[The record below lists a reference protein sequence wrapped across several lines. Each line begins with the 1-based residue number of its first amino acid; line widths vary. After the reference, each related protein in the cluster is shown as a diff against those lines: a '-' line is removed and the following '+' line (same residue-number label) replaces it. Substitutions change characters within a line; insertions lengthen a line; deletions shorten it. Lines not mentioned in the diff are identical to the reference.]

1 MCVYYKKIIYLSCME
16 HGIKVKRAGFIK
28 MEFRREACSLDMHV
42 SGMDEV
48 KEGKYNIEAL
58 TFNGQKHLIGSIL
71 LYRGKGDCRIDFTDG
86 TLEESKGSCKEI
98 DKISISLSDARWIEG
113 STGLKADPGGI
124 EIIEKKRQNEG
135 RIRQWIT
142 DVEAAEINEGIKGW
156 RFQENFLIKEE
167 AEERQFQEDLLIKE
181 EAEERQFQ
189 NDLLIKEEAEERRF
203 QEDLLIK
210 EEAEERRFQKD
221 LLIKEEAEERQFRE
235 DLSTK
240 EAIEDRWIQKNV
252 RRTDFPEET
261 LPQKSHSIDD
271 FTGERSFQESY
282 IASSLP
288 EASPSRKSVK
298 KEVTKAVR
306 EQLPAKEI
314 RMDEVILDDKWAQL
328 CRIYQIVH
336 PYEDEREYISIQPR
350 DFVIMTSDYQHL
362 VNNSFLLHGFYNY
375 RHLILGKEE
384 GEEVQ
389 KADEEGEKK
398 KQTCFYLGVPGVY
411 YEREKM
417 VARMFG
423 FEAFECKGGRA
434 ETGKF
439 GYYLRKVKI

>member
-113 STGLKADPGGI
+113 STGLKADQGGV

-167 AEERQFQEDLLIKE
+167 AEERQFQ
-181 EAEERQFQ
+181 
-189 NDLLIKEEAEERRF
+189 N
-203 QEDLLIK
+203 
-210 EEAEERRFQKD
+210 D

-271 FTGERSFQESY
+271 FTGERPFQESY

-288 EASPSRKSVK
+288 EESSSRKSVK

-362 VNNSFLLHGFYNY
+362 ANNSFLLHGFYNY